1 MIRLQSVDESEGGNN
16 AGGSDVQGVGSTGVL
31 SWSNGGW
38 HSGDSSGGWLG
49 WVLDLTVTLEDV
61 SECSGEIVNT

>member
-16 AGGSDVQGVGSTGVL
+16 AGGSDVQSVGGTGVL
-31 SWSNGGW
+31 SWGNGSW
-38 HSGDSSGGWLG
+38 DSGDSSGGWLG

-61 SECSGEIVNT
+61 SECPEKNHED